1 MSQSAVKEPLTFPV
15 METECPMTVRQAA
28 KFLGISPQTVY
39 LWVERKQIPHLRN
52 QPPYIR
58 SSEFYGGC

>member
-1 MSQSAVKEPLTFPV
+1 MFGSVFDNMFEPELP
-15 METECPMTVRQAA
+15 MATENEEC
-28 KFLGISPQTVY
+28 S
-39 LWVERKQIPHLRN
+39 N